1 MGHCKGSRQA
11 CIQPAQDNGLKTKT
25 FKSNNNNILF
35 MPHYYSE
42 EQTSPLRLEKIK
54 AVLRGKSFEF
64 CSGSGVFSKKKVDNG
79 TRVLVENCIIKD
91 DWKILDLGCGY
102 GVVGVVIAKIFPK
115 TNVLMVDVNKRAL
128 KLAKMNLE
136 LNNVENANV
145 RYSNLYS
152 DVKEKFNTIIINP
165 PITAGRKLCFKIIEE
180 SKEHLEKDGLLQLIA
195 RHRKGGKILD
205 QKMLEEYGN
214 MDEIAKSGG
223 YRLYVSKL
231 N

>member
-25 FKSNNNNILF
+25 FKSNNNNVLF

-64 CSGSGVFSKKKVDNG
+64 WSGSGVFSKKKVDNG

-91 DWKILDLGCGY
+91 NWKILDLGCGY

-128 KLAKMNLE
+128 KLAKMNIE
-136 LNNVENANV
+136 LNNVENADV

-152 DVKEKFNTIIINP
+152 DVKEKFNTIIVNP
-165 PITAGRKLCFKIIEE
+165 PMTAGRKLCFRIIEE
-180 SKEHLEKDGLLQLIA
+180 SKEYLEKDGLLQLIA
-195 RHRKGGKILD
+195 RHRKGGKILGE
-205 QKMLEEYGN
+205 KMLEVFGN
-214 MDEIAKSGG
+214 MEEKAKSGG
-223 YRLYVSKL
+223 YRLYVSKK
-231 N
+231 